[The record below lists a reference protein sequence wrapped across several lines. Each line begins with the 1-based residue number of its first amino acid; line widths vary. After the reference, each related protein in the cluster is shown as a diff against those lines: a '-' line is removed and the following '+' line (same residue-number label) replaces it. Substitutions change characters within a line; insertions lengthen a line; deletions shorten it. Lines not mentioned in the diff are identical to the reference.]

1 MDVTPDA
8 TDCLHTQGARGGQSG
23 LTDVAGNTG
32 DNTDT
37 GVIDTNDVGA
47 QSDESDSEPP
57 TTHLTIDNVMQE
69 VDIGTDCWT
78 VEDSPGISAD
88 MVGIPTQMTAL
99 QTFVQER

>member
-1 MDVTPDA
+1 MDVTPDV

-57 TTHLTIDNVMQE
+57 TAHLTIDSVMQE
-69 VDIGTDCWT
+69 VDIGTYCWT
-78 VEDSPGISAD
+78 VEDVVPVSVPTWSAYR
-88 MVGIPTQMTAL
+88 L
-99 QTFVQER
+99 R

>member
-1 MDVTPDA
+1 MDVTPDV

-37 GVIDTNDVGA
+37 GVIDTNDLGA

-57 TTHLTIDNVMQE
+57 TAHLTIDNVMHE
-69 VDIGTDCWT
+69 VDIGTYCWA
-78 VEDSPGISAD
+78 VEDVVPVSVPTWSAYR
-88 MVGIPTQMTAL
+88 L
-99 QTFVQER
+99 R